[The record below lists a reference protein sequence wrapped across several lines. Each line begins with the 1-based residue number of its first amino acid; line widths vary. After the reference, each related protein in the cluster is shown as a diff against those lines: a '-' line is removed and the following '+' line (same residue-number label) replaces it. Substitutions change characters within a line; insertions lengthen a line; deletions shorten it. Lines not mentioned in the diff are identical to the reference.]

1 MQIINLKQNDDGS
14 HENQTLHGALPEGWA
29 IIPPGMVCENFPFG
43 DVSAEEIDGVL
54 TVISWTPLPMPEL
67 EEAETDA
74 PDESTESVWNEL
86 DAAYREGVDSV

>member
-1 MQIINLKQNDDGS
+1 MQIIDLKQNDDGS

-54 TVISWTPLPMPEL
+54 TVTSWTPLPMPEL
-67 EEAETDA
+67 EEAETDD
-74 PDESTESVWNEL
+74 PDESTESVWDEL